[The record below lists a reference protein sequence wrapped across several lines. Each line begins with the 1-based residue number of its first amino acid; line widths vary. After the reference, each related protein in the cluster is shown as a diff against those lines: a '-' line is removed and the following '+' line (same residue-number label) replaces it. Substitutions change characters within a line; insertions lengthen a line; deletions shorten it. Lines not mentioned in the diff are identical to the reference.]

1 MTLGELLQKA
11 REDAGF
17 SVDELSHIVNL
28 RPGLIRAMESNDF
41 LLCGGDTYARGHIR
55 NISQITG
62 SNSQEL
68 LAIYD
73 AEHSVESR
81 SIHSQ
86 LVDNNA
92 AAMRKENRKISWKV
106 LVSVSLSVVVLIGV
120 AQFAISA
127 IDSEPIATSMV
138 VEEVEPSQTPTP
150 YASPTSSLTP
160 SSLTPS
166 SLTPSSLTPSSST
179 PSSSTPSSSPVA
191 SAAPINGQLTL
202 LIAATRGNSNIDVV
216 IAGASVFKGPLFQG
230 ESKSF
235 TGQDSI
241 SIYLGNAG
249 DLDLTLNGEKLAS
262 LGERNQEIRKTFRA
276 K

>member
-1 MTLGELLQKA
+1 MTLGEFLQKA

-17 SVDELSHIVNL
+17 SVDELAHIVNL

-41 LLCGGDTYARGHIR
+41 LPCGGDTYARGHIR
-55 NISQITG
+55 NISQATG
-62 SNSQEL
+62 SSAQEL
-68 LAIYD
+68 LAMYE
-73 AEHSVESR
+73 AEHSVDSR

-92 AAMRKENRKISWKV
+92 AAIRSENRKLSWKV
-106 LVSVSLSVVVLIGV
+106 LVGASLSVVLLIGV
-120 AQFAISA
+120 AQFALSA
-127 IDSEPIATSMV
+127 IESEPSTTSMV

-150 YASPTSSLTP
+150 SPTP
-160 SSLTPS
+160 
-166 SLTPSSLTPSSST
+166 
-179 PSSSTPSSSPVA
+179 
-191 SAAPINGQLTL
+191 SAAPTATTSTMTGELTL
-202 LIAATRGNSNIDVV
+202 SISATRGNSNIDVV
-216 IAGASVFKGPLFQG
+216 IGGVSVYKGPLFQG

-235 TGQDSI
+235 VGEESI

-249 DLDLTLNGEKLAS
+249 DLDLTLNGEKLAP

>member
-1 MTLGELLQKA
+1 MTLGEFLQKA

-17 SVDELSHIVNL
+17 SVDELAHIVNL

-41 LLCGGDTYARGHIR
+41 LPCGGDTYARGHIR
-55 NISQITG
+55 NISQATG
-62 SNSQEL
+62 SNAKEL
-68 LAIYD
+68 LAMYE
-73 AEHSVESR
+73 AEHSVDSR

-92 AAMRKENRKISWKV
+92 AAIRSENRKLSWKV
-106 LVSVSLSVVVLIGV
+106 LVGASLSVVLLIGV
-120 AQFAISA
+120 AQFALSA
-127 IDSEPIATSMV
+127 IESEPATTSMV

-150 YASPTSSLTP
+150 SPTP
-160 SSLTPS
+160 
-166 SLTPSSLTPSSST
+166 
-179 PSSSTPSSSPVA
+179 
-191 SAAPINGQLTL
+191 SAAPTATTSMVTGELTL
-202 LIAATRGNSNIDVV
+202 SISATRGNSNIDVV
-216 IAGASVFKGPLFQG
+216 IGGVSVYKGPLFQG

-235 TGQDSI
+235 VGEESI

-249 DLDLTLNGEKLAS
+249 DLDLTLNGEKLAP